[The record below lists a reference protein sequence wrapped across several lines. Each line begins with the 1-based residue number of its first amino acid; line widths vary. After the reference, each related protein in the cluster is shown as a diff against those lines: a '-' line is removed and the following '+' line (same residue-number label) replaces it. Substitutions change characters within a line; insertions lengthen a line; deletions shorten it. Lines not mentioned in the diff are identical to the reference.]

1 MATPPKS
8 TGKSPSGTVGPDSPQ
23 PAPGQASKLAASLAA
38 KAKGKTVQPP
48 PLIQRPGTKGGR
60 LTVAE
65 ESAAHLARS
74 GLVAVPAE
82 QAGAIGGDP
91 VQPPAYVVTP
101 EFVGEVTDKLLK
113 GIESWD
119 VQRMT
124 HRAHL
129 LCGEKKLAEQFG
141 ESFAA
146 PPGRI
151 DTIAKSMMEISR
163 KSPGLPQWAPEFA
176 AAGAA
181 GAWVL
186 KRADGEKAMLAM
198 EARVREQLEGA
209 SAPGLAGQTGAPAK
223 ADCDVGGDSPKPNFK
238 TN

>member
-1 MATPPKS
+1 MAMPPKPP
-8 TGKSPSGTVGPDSPQ
+8 GAGTPGTAGGDSPQ

-82 QAGAIGGDP
+82 QAGNLGSDP

-146 PPGRI
+146 PPGCI

-163 KSPGLPQWAPEFA
+163 KYPGLLQWAPEFA

-181 GAWVL
+181 GAWLL
-186 KRADGEKAMLAM
+186 KRADGEKALLAM
-198 EARVREQLEGA
+198 EARIRKQLEAA
-209 SAPGLAGQTGAPAK
+209 SATARPGPTGAPAK
-223 ADCDVGGDSPKPNFK
+223 ADYDFGGDNPKPNFK
-238 TN
+238 AN